1 MRPAVHLLD
10 ASIYIFRAWFAVPPT
25 WVSSSGMPTNAVVG
39 FAGFLAGLIEH
50 DPRGRFLAAFD
61 ESLGSCFRH
70 RIHPGYKQRRALP
83 DPALAFQLRACREL
97 AEALGINCAAS
108 PRYEADDL
116 LASAARHARAA
127 AHRCVVLSRDKDLGQ
142 LLAEED
148 DVLWD
153 FPKREPQ
160 DRAAWQACHGIR
172 PEQLAARLALTGDSI
187 DDIPGVPG
195 IGERTAVAL
204 LARYEDIEEIL
215 GDLPGIA
222 ASGQRGAAR
231 IVAALQAHASQLRMA
246 RQLTELADDAIA
258 EAPRFGRAK
267 VDVDHLEAL
276 GLNLGFSERL
286 RHRLRA
292 LAENNP

>member
-39 FAGFLAGLIEH
+39 FAGFLAGLIAH

-83 DPALAFQLRACREL
+83 DPALAFQLSACREL
-97 AEALGINCAAS
+97 AEVLGISCVAS

-153 FPKREPQ
+153 FPKGAPQ

-172 PEQLAARLALTGDSI
+172 PEQLAARLAMTGDSI

-204 LARYEDIEEIL
+204 LARYEDIEDIL
-215 GDLPGIA
+215 RDLPGIA
-222 ASGQRGAAR
+222 ASGQRGAVR
-231 IVAALQAHASQLRMA
+231 IVAALQAHAAQLRMA
-246 RQLTELADDAIA
+246 RQLTALAEDALV
-258 EAPRFGRAK
+258 EAPRFDRAE
-267 VDVDHLEAL
+267 VDVDRLDAL
-276 GLNLGFSERL
+276 GGSLGFSERL
-286 RHRLRA
+286 RQRLRG
-292 LAENNP
+292 LAENSP

>member
-50 DPRGRFLAAFD
+50 DPRGLFLAAFD

-108 PRYEADDL
+108 PLYEADDL
-116 LASAARHARAA
+116 LASAAKHARAA

-142 LLAEED
+142 LLAGEG

-153 FPKREPQ
+153 FPKGEPQ
-160 DRAAWQACHGIR
+160 DRAAWQARHGIR

-204 LARYEDIEEIL
+204 LARYEDIEDIL

-246 RQLTELADDAIA
+246 RQLTELADGAFP
-258 EAPRFGRAK
+258 EAPRFDRAK

-276 GLNLGFSERL
+276 VASLGFSERL